1 METAIYR
8 TGQMR
13 VPTHHD
19 YVLKHWAE
27 FDSRRPEGHLSRSEV
42 LFASP
47 DLQGGHY
54 WLYDGIVLS
63 NRGHRSKAVFNE
75 IIVESD
81 NVRVYSVDY
90 YNKVRSHHG
99 WPTGVQIAGI
109 NKYWNNSMTLT
120 DWMQKVGEDPNGH
133 WEVLLP
139 KNEVISS
146 RTLAY
151 EEIRE
156 LYLGEGMEDEIMD
169 RLAELRMTIEASET
183 SLVTV

>member
-1 METAIYR
+1 METTIYR

-27 FDSRRPEGHLSRSEV
+27 FDTRRPEGHLSRSEV

-47 DLQGGHY
+47 DLQGGHW
-54 WLYDGIVLS
+54 WLHDGIVLS
-63 NRGHRSKAVFNE
+63 NRGHCHKAAFNE
-75 IIVESD
+75 ITVESD
-81 NVRVYSVDY
+81 NVRVYSVDD
-90 YNKVRSHHG
+90 YNRVRSHHG
-99 WPTGVQIAGI
+99 WPTPEQITGI
-109 NKYWNNSMTLT
+109 NKYWNSSMTLT
-120 DWMQKVGEDPNGH
+120 VWLRELGEDPHGQ

-139 KNEVISS
+139 VSEVISS

-156 LYLGEGMEDEIMD
+156 LYLEEGMEDEIMD
-169 RLAELRMTIEASET
+169 KLAELRMTLEASEI